1 MSRGSLIDDED
12 LQGGDEAFLFQE
24 QRMQR
29 SQSAAPLLRESKS
42 LGPPPGYA
50 MGQRSASNDM
60 NVGLQRSASTGVIG
74 GHQKSSSSVLRSLG
88 LDSDGSDLGAVR
100 PAPKTLMDLIQEDF
114 PSSPSPMY
122 KPDQQ
127 DDTYRSELPRPRTA
141 SPPSQYDR
149 VPVDNARYEMEQQ
162 ERARRLDNGRYG
174 MEQHEWSYRQQQQQN
189 AMGDITHS
197 MDRMCVNGRDDYAV
211 STLLLS

>member
-1 MSRGSLIDDED
+1 
-12 LQGGDEAFLFQE
+12 
-24 QRMQR
+24 MQR

-42 LGPPPGYA
+42 VGPPPGYS
-50 MGQRSASNDM
+50 MGQRSTSSDM

-114 PSSPSPMY
+114 PTSPSPMY

-127 DDTYRSELPRPRTA
+127 DDAYRNELPRPRTT

-149 VPVDNARYEMEQQ
+149 VDNARYEMEQQ
-162 ERARRLDNGRYG
+162 ERARRVDNERYR
-174 MEQHEWSYRQQQQQN
+174 MEQQERAYRQQQS

-197 MDRMCVNGRDDYAV
+197 MDRMSVNDRDNYGV
-211 STLLLS
+211 STLLPA